1 MKILDDVRVLD
12 LTHFYNGPYAA
23 LVLGFFGAEVIKIE
37 PPELG
42 ERARTIFPIPG
53 VANESYPFVMLNSN
67 KKGVTLNLKAPR
79 GQELFKQLVQDADV
93 VVENFTAGVMDRL
106 GLGWDVLKQINPR
119 LVYAS
124 STGYGRSGPYSA
136 YPAFDP
142 IVQAMSGLMSATG
155 APDGPP
161 TKAGTPIMDILG
173 GIHFATGILVALRQ
187 RDRTG
192 EGVFMETS
200 LYESAIGPMA
210 SLIAA
215 YLGQGETYER
225 AGNSV
230 PGHIFSPY
238 NCYPTQDGYVLLLVL
253 DDQRW
258 QALCTLMDRQE
269 LSDDPKFATKA
280 ERSKRWEELDD
291 IVSAW
296 TKQHTKQ
303 DVMERCSTV
312 GITCGTVK
320 EVAELLSEPYL
331 RTRGIL
337 QDISHPM
344 AGTVPIPGPPWRFNG
359 EQPSIDS
366 PSPTLGQHNELVYGQ
381 LLDLSEEELTRL
393 KEEGVV

>member
-1 MKILDDVRVLD
+1 MKALDDVRVLD

-37 PPELG
+37 PPDTG

-53 VANESYPFVMLNSN
+53 VENESYPFVMWNSN
-67 KKGVTLNLKAPR
+67 KKGVTLDLKSPR
-79 GQELFKQLVQDADV
+79 GQELFKQLVKDADV
-93 VVENFTAGVMDRL
+93 VVENFSVGVMDRL
-106 GLGWDVLKQINPR
+106 GLGWEVLKKMNPR

-124 STGYGRSGPYSA
+124 STGYGQTGPYSA

-142 IVQAMSGLMSATG
+142 IVQAMSGIMSATG
-155 APDGPP
+155 LPDNPP

-173 GIHFATGILVALRQ
+173 GIHFATGIIVALRQ

-200 LYESAIGPMA
+200 LYESAIGPVA

-238 NCYPTQDGYVLLLVL
+238 NCYPTQDGHVLMLVL

-258 QALCTLMDRQE
+258 RALCKLMGREE
-269 LSDDPKFATKA
+269 LSNDPKFATKT
-280 ERSKRWEELDD
+280 ERSQRWEELDH

-296 TKQHTKQ
+296 TTQHPKQ
-303 DVMERCSTV
+303 DIMERCSAV
-312 GITCGTVK
+312 GITCGAVK
-320 EVAELLSEPYL
+320 DVAELPAEPHL
-331 RTRGIL
+331 RERGTL
-337 QDISHPM
+337 QDIQHPT
-344 AGTVPIPGPPWRFNG
+344 AGTVPIPAPPWRFNG

-366 PSPTLGQHNELVYGQ
+366 PSPTLGQHNESVYGK
-381 LLDLSEEELTRL
+381 LLGLSEEELAQLR
-393 KEEGVV
+393 EEGVI

>member
-1 MKILDDVRVLD
+1 MKALDDIRVLD
-12 LTHFYNGPYAA
+12 LTHFYNGPYAS

-37 PPELG
+37 PPDTG

-53 VANESYPFVMLNSN
+53 VENESYPFMMLNTN
-67 KKGVTLNLKAPR
+67 KKGVTLNLKSPR
-79 GQELFKQLVQDADV
+79 GQELFKQLVKDADV
-93 VVENFTAGVMDRL
+93 VVENFSAGAMDRL
-106 GLGWDVLKQINPR
+106 GLDWNVLKQINPR

-124 STGYGRSGPYSA
+124 STGYGRTGPYSA

-142 IVQAMSGLMSATG
+142 IVQAMSGLMAATG

-173 GIHFATGILVALRQ
+173 GIHFATGIILALRQ

-200 LYESAIGPMA
+200 LYESAIGPLA

-215 YLGQGETYER
+215 YLGQGGDYQR

-230 PGHIFSPY
+230 PGHIFAPY
-238 NCYPTQDGYVLLLVL
+238 NCYPAQDGYVLLLVV

-258 QALCTLMDRQE
+258 QQLCSVMDREE
-269 LSDDPKFATKA
+269 LSDDPKFATRG
-280 ERSKRWEELDD
+280 ERSKHWTELDD
-291 IVSAW
+291 IVRSW
-296 TKQHTKQ
+296 TKRHPKNKI
-303 DVMERCSTV
+303 MEWCSAV
-312 GITCGTVK
+312 GITCGAVK
-320 EVAELLSEPYL
+320 EVEELLSEPHL
-331 RTRGIL
+331 RARGTL
-337 QDISHPM
+337 QDITHPT

-366 PSPTLGQHNELVYGQ
+366 PSPTLGQHNEIVYGT
-381 LLDLSEEELTRL
+381 LLGLSTGEMTQL
-393 KEEGVV
+393 KEEGVI

>member
-1 MKILDDVRVLD
+1 MKVLDDVRILD
-12 LTHFYNGPYAA
+12 LTHFYNGPYAT
-23 LVLGFFGAEVIKIE
+23 LVLGILWRRGHQNRA
-37 PPELG
+37 PELG
-42 ERARTIFPIPG
+42 ERARTIFPHPRSH
-53 VANESYPFVMLNSN
+53 NESYPFVMLNSN
-67 KKGVTLNLKAPR
+67 KKGVTLNLKSPR
-79 GQELFKQLVQDADV
+79 GQELFKQLVKDADV
-93 VVENFTAGVMDRL
+93 VVENFTVGVMDRL

-124 STGYGRSGPYSA
+124 STGYGQTGPYSA

-142 IVQAMSGLMSATG
+142 IVQAMSGLISATG

-173 GIHFATGILVALRQ
+173 GIHFATGIIVALRQ

-230 PGHIFSPY
+230 HGHIFSPY
-238 NCYPTQDGYVLLLVL
+238 NCYPTQDGHVLLLVL

-269 LSDDPKFATKA
+269 LSDDPKIRHK
-280 ERSKRWEELDD
+280 S
-291 IVSAW
+291 
-296 TKQHTKQ
+296 
-303 DVMERCSTV
+303 
-312 GITCGTVK
+312 
-320 EVAELLSEPYL
+320 
-331 RTRGIL
+331 
-337 QDISHPM
+337 
-344 AGTVPIPGPPWRFNG
+344 
-359 EQPSIDS
+359 
-366 PSPTLGQHNELVYGQ
+366 
-381 LLDLSEEELTRL
+381 
-393 KEEGVV
+393 

>member
-1 MKILDDVRVLD
+1 MKALDDVRVLD

-37 PPELG
+37 PPDTG

-53 VANESYPFVMLNSN
+53 VENESYPFVMWNSN
-67 KKGVTLNLKAPR
+67 KKGVTLDLKSPR
-79 GQELFKQLVQDADV
+79 GQELFKQLVKDADV
-93 VVENFTAGVMDRL
+93 VVENFSVGVMDRL
-106 GLGWDVLKQINPR
+106 GLGWEVLKKINPR

-124 STGYGRSGPYSA
+124 STGYGQTGPYSA

-142 IVQAMSGLMSATG
+142 IVQAMSGIMSATG
-155 APDGPP
+155 LPDNPP

-173 GIHFATGILVALRQ
+173 GIHFATGIIVALRQ

-200 LYESAIGPMA
+200 LYESAIGPVS

-238 NCYPTQDGYVLLLVL
+238 NCYPTQDGHVLMLVL

-258 QALCTLMDRQE
+258 RALCKLMGREE
-269 LSDDPKFATKA
+269 LSNDPKFATKT
-280 ERSKRWEELDD
+280 ERSQRWEELDR

-296 TKQHTKQ
+296 TTRHPKQ
-303 DVMERCSTV
+303 DIMERCSAV
-312 GITCGTVK
+312 GITCGAVK
-320 EVAELLSEPYL
+320 DVAELPAEPHL
-331 RTRGIL
+331 RERGTL
-337 QDISHPM
+337 QDIQHPT
-344 AGTVPIPGPPWRFNG
+344 AGTVPIPAPPWRFNG

-366 PSPTLGQHNELVYGQ
+366 PSPTLGQHNESVYGK
-381 LLDLSEEELTRL
+381 LLGLSEEELAQLR
-393 KEEGVV
+393 EEGVI